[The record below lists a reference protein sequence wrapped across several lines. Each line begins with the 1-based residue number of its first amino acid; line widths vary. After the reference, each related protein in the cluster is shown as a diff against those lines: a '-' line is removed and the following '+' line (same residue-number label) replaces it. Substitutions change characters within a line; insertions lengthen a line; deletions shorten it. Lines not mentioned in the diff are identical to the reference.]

1 MANLRAEQL
10 TQSVRKFSGK
20 PVVRRTLIGLLAF
33 IVLLGLFGFFA
44 LPGIIKS
51 QAEQIITEKLHR
63 QTSIGKVEVNPY
75 AMQLT
80 IHDMK
85 LMEPEGDVTFAS
97 FEKLMVNVSY
107 KSLLRFAP
115 VIEQLQLSTPYVHL
129 VRKDAASTNIDD
141 IIELINSQPPSPEP
155 ARFSAFNIEIDKGHI
170 ELDDKTAQTKHE
182 ITDLKLGVPFISSL
196 PSQVEVYVEPLLSA
210 NVNGSP
216 LLIKGKA
223 HPFADPINAVVDLN
237 LDDVDL
243 TGYLKYVPGTPH
255 FKLPSAKLD
264 VHLTADFRQEKE
276 KAPALLLSGNIKLKA
291 LQLND
296 QNDKSIVKLPELAL
310 TLNEAKVLSER
321 FEIAKLE
328 INGVE
333 ADITRN
339 ANGQFNFDNLLTPPT
354 PSKTT
359 AANPT
364 PAKTTTKRAE
374 TDAATT
380 TATTAAPDS
389 ATATAATPTP
399 APAQT
404 KAPAAFTLALNELAI
419 NNAALRYSDAQG
431 NRPVLASIEK
441 FNLAVSKIEVD
452 TGKKAVTVEEV
463 SSNQAGFD
471 LQQGKLRSNAA
482 PAKKAEQ
489 ASSAKPAGN
498 ANDAPYTVDISK
510 VAISNWAARL
520 EDRSLPKAAITTID
534 PLTLSLQNLST
545 KANTRGQL
553 DLKAAVNK
561 NGMLAV
567 NGSIGMTPLHT
578 DLALDFK
585 SVDIMQLQP
594 YFTDQVNILLTRAD
608 ISGKGKLQI
617 DQGKGDALVGG
628 FKGDLTVGNLATI
641 DKLSS
646 NDFLRWKSL
655 YFGGMDVR
663 LAPFALSIDQ
673 VSLSDFFARI
683 IIDPTGR
690 INLQDVKRSE
700 TVGQKSVTEESKP
713 ATPNPPVASS
723 KTVVLPPPTK
733 AASDI
738 PPIKIKKLTLQGGQI
753 RFTDN
758 FIKPN
763 YTANLMKFGG
773 TVSGLSSDPNSN
785 ANVDLKGQVNS
796 APLAIAGSVNP
807 LKGDLTLDLKAEVH
821 GMELAPLSPYS
832 GRYIGYGIEKGKL
845 SFEVAY
851 KIQDR
856 VLSAQNR
863 LILEQLTLGNKV
875 ENSTAGDLPVNFALA
890 LLRDRN
896 GVIDINLP
904 IGGSLDDPQFSIGGI
919 IVKVI
924 VNLITKAV
932 TAPFALI
939 GSLFGG
945 GEELSNLEFAV
956 GRANIDDTGET
967 KLKNMAKML
976 TDRPALKLEITGR
989 SDPET
994 DREGLKQASID
1005 RKVRA
1010 LKLKDM
1016 VSRGQ
1021 SGDLDGLKITP
1032 QEYPALLKRVY
1043 SAEKFPKPRNM
1054 IGLQKD
1060 LPVDEMEKLMVTN
1073 TTISDDDL
1081 TALANRRAQVVKDWL
1096 LQNGKIPEDRLF
1108 ILASK
1113 SGAGAAKEGTASAKA
1128 SRVDFSLK

>member
-1 MANLRAEQL
+1 MPNARTEQL
-10 TQSVRKFSGK
+10 TQSVRNFSGK

-33 IVLLGLFGFFA
+33 IVLIGLFGYFA

-75 AMQLT
+75 AMRLT

-115 VIEQLQLSTPYVHL
+115 VIEQVQLSTPYVHL

-216 LLIKGKA
+216 MLIKGKA
-223 HPFADPINAVVDLN
+223 HPFADPVNAVVDLN

-243 TGYLKYVPGTPH
+243 TDYLKYVPGTPH
-255 FKLPSAKLD
+255 FKVPSAKLD

-276 KAPALLLSGNIKLKA
+276 KAPALLISGNIKLKA

-296 QNDKSIVKLPELAL
+296 QNDKSIVKLPELAV

-354 PSKTT
+354 PSKTA
-359 AANPT
+359 AANKPVAT
-364 PAKTTTKRAE
+364 PAAPVPASADTAAKTTDSAP
-374 TDAATT
+374 AA
-380 TATTAAPDS
+380 DS
-389 ATATAATPTP
+389 ATAA
-399 APAQT
+399 APAKAAS
-404 KAPAAFTLALNELAI
+404 KAPAAFTLALGELAI

-431 NRPVLASIEK
+431 ERPVNASIEK
-441 FNLAVSKIEVD
+441 FNLAVSKVEVD

-463 SSNQAGFD
+463 SSNQADFD
-471 LQQGKLRSNAA
+471 LLQGKVRSNVA
-482 PAKKAEQ
+482 PAKKG
-489 ASSAKPAGN
+489 SGDSPAKA
-498 ANDAPYTVDISK
+498 AAKTNDAPYTVDINK
-510 VAISNWAARL
+510 IAISNWSARL
-520 EDRSLPKAAITTID
+520 EDRSLPKAAVTTIA

-561 NGMLAV
+561 NGQLAV
-567 NGSIGMTPLHT
+567 NGSVGMTPLHT

-608 ISGKGKLQI
+608 VSGKGKLQI

-700 TVGQKSVTEESKP
+700 TVGQKSVTEENKP

-723 KTVVLPPPTK
+723 KTVVLPPPAK

-851 KIQDR
+851 KVQDR

-863 LILEQLTLGNKV
+863 LILEQLTLGDKV
-875 ENSTAGDLPVNFALA
+875 EGSTAGNLPVNFALA

-945 GEELSNLEFAV
+945 GEELSNLEFAA
-956 GRANIDDTGET
+956 GRANIDDTGES
-967 KLKNMAKML
+967 KLKSMAKML

-989 SDPET
+989 TDPEA

-1021 SGDLDGLKITP
+1021 SGDIESLTITP

-1060 LPVDEMEKLMVTN
+1060 IPVDEMEKLMITN
-1073 TTISDDDL
+1073 TTVSDDDL
-1081 TALANRRAQVVKDWL
+1081 TALANRRAQAVKDWL
-1096 LQNGKIPEDRLF
+1096 LQTGKIPEDRLF
-1108 ILASK
+1108 LLASK

>member
-1 MANLRAEQL
+1 MPNSRTQQL
-10 TQSVRKFSGK
+10 AQSARNFSGK
-20 PVVRRTLIGLLAF
+20 PVVRRTLIGLVVF
-33 IVLLGLFGFFA
+33 VVLIGLFGFFA

-51 QAEQIITEKLHR
+51 QAEKLITEKLHR
-63 QTSIGKVEVNPY
+63 QTTIGKVEVNPY
-75 AMQLT
+75 AMRVT

-85 LMEPEGDVTFAS
+85 LMEPEGDVVFAS
-97 FEKLMVNVSY
+97 FEKLMINTSY
-107 KSLLRFAP
+107 KSILRFAP
-115 VIEQLQLSTPYVHL
+115 VVKQVQLSAPYVHL
-129 VRKDAASTNIDD
+129 VRKNATHYNIDD

-155 ARFSAFNIEIDKGHI
+155 ARFSVFNIEVDKGRI
-170 ELDDKTAQTKHE
+170 ELDDRPAQTKHE
-182 ITDLKLGVPFISSL
+182 IADLKIGVPFISSL
-196 PSQVEVYVEPLLSA
+196 PSQVEVNVEPLLSA
-210 NVNGSP
+210 TVNGSP

-223 HPFADPINAVVDLN
+223 HPFADPVDAIVDLN

-243 TGYLKYVPGTPH
+243 TDYIKYVPGTPH
-255 FKLPSAKLD
+255 FKVPSAKLD
-264 VHLTADFRQEKE
+264 LHMTANFRQEKD
-276 KAPALLLSGNIKLKA
+276 KAPALLLSGNVKLKS
-291 LQLND
+291 LQVND
-296 QNDKSIVKLPELAL
+296 QSGKSIVKLPELAI
-310 TLNEAKVLSER
+310 TLDNAKVLSER
-321 FEIAKLE
+321 FEVAKLA
-328 INGVE
+328 INGIE
-333 ADITRN
+333 ADISRN

-354 PSKTT
+354 PSKTVAT
-359 AANPT
+359 
-364 PAKTTTKRAE
+364 AKTE
-374 TDAATT
+374 
-380 TATTAAPDS
+380 
-389 ATATAATPTP
+389 P
-399 APAQT
+399 APAAT
-404 KAPAAFTLALNELAI
+404 APPVATAPKAPAAFTFALAELDI
-419 NNAALRYSDAQG
+419 NNAALRYADAQAA
-431 NRPVLASIEK
+431 RPVLASIDK
-441 FNLAVSKIEVD
+441 FNLTVRKVEVD
-452 TGKKAVTVEEV
+452 TGKKTVIVDEVT
-463 SSNQAGFD
+463 SNQAGFA
-471 LQQGKLRSNAA
+471 LQQGKPRSATSVSNKISETHTATKT
-482 PAKKAEQ
+482 PAKT
-489 ASSAKPAGN
+489 
-498 ANDAPYTVDISK
+498 NDAAYTVDINK
-510 VAISNWAARL
+510 VGIANWSARL
-520 EDRSLPKAAITTID
+520 EDRSLQKPAVTVID
-534 PLTLSLQNLST
+534 PLALSLQNLST
-545 KANTRGQL
+545 KPNARGQI
-553 DLKAAVNK
+553 DLKASVNK
-561 NGMLAV
+561 NGQLAV
-567 NGSIGMTPLHT
+567 NGSVGMTPLHT

-617 DQGKGDALVGG
+617 DQGKGDALIGG
-628 FKGDLTVGNLATI
+628 FKGDLTLGNLATV
-641 DKLSS
+641 DKLST

-655 YFGGMDVR
+655 YFGGMDVK
-663 LAPFALSIDQ
+663 LAPFSLSIDQ
-673 VSLSDFFARI
+673 VALSDFFARI

-690 INLQDVKRSE
+690 INLQDVKINE
-700 TVGQKSVTEESKP
+700 ATGQKSVTEEHKSASP
-713 ATPNPPVASS
+713 TPPVAAN
-723 KTVVLPPPTK
+723 KNTVTLPPPVK
-733 AASDI
+733 KASDI

-773 TVSGLSSDPNSN
+773 VVSGLSSDTNSN

-796 APLAIAGSVNP
+796 APLAVAGTINP
-807 LKGDLTLDLKAEVH
+807 LKGDLTMDIKAEVH

-875 ENSTAGDLPVNFALA
+875 ESPDAPNLPVNFALA

-945 GEELSNLEFAV
+945 GEELSNLDFAP
-956 GRANIDDTGET
+956 GFATINDAGET
-967 KLKNMAKML
+967 KLKTMAKML

-989 SDPET
+989 TDPEA
-994 DREGLKQASID
+994 DREGLKHASIT

-1010 LKLKDM
+1010 LKLKEM
-1016 VSRGQ
+1016 VARGQ
-1021 SGDLDGLKITP
+1021 SGDLDSLTVTP

-1043 SAEKFPKPRNM
+1043 SDEKFPKPRNM

-1060 LPVDEMEKLMVTN
+1060 LPVEEMEKLMVTN
-1073 TTISDDDL
+1073 ATVSDDDL
-1081 TALANRRAQVVKDWL
+1081 IALGNRRAQVVKDWL
-1096 LQNGKIPEDRLF
+1096 LQTGKIPEDRIF

-1113 SGAGAAKEGTASAKA
+1113 SGGAAAKDGAAAAKA

>member
-1 MANLRAEQL
+1 MPNARTEQL
-10 TQSVRKFSGK
+10 TQSVRNFSAK
-20 PVVRRTLIGLLAF
+20 PAVRRTLIGLLAF
-33 IVLLGLFGFFA
+33 IVLIGLFGYFA

-75 AMQLT
+75 TMRLT

-85 LMEPEGDVTFAS
+85 LMEPEGDLTFAS

-115 VIEQLQLSTPYVHL
+115 VIEQVQLSTPYVHL
-129 VRKDAASTNIDD
+129 VRKDAARTNIDD

-196 PSQVEVYVEPLLSA
+196 PSQVEVFVEPLLSA

-216 LLIKGKA
+216 MLIKGKA
-223 HPFADPINAVVDLN
+223 HPFADPVNAVVDLN

-243 TGYLKYVPGTPH
+243 TDYLKYVPGTPH
-255 FKLPSAKLD
+255 FKVPSAKLD

-296 QNDKSIVKLPELAL
+296 QNDKSIVKLPELAI

-321 FEIAKLE
+321 FEIAKIA

-333 ADITRN
+333 ADISRN
-339 ANGQFNFDNLLTPPT
+339 ANGQLNFENLLTPPA

-359 AANPT
+359 ASSPT
-364 PAKTTTKRAE
+364 PAQAP
-374 TDAATT
+374 
-380 TATTAAPDS
+380 AAP
-389 ATATAATPTP
+389 ATPAA
-399 APAQT
+399 APA
-404 KAPAAFTLALNELAI
+404 KPAGAFTLALGELDI
-419 NNAALRYSDAQG
+419 SNAALRYSDPQG
-431 NRPVLASIEK
+431 ERPVLASIEK
-441 FNLAVSKIEVD
+441 FNLAVRKVEVD
-452 TGKKAVTVEEV
+452 TGKKAVVVDEV
-463 SSNQAGFD
+463 SSDHAGFD
-471 LQQGKLRSNAA
+471 LQQGKSRSNAA
-482 PAKKAEQ
+482 PSKKTADSDSPAKGK
-489 ASSAKPAGN
+489 GG
-498 ANDAPYTVDISK
+498 DAPYTVDINK
-510 VAISNWAARL
+510 IAVSNWSARL
-520 EDRSLPKAAITTID
+520 EDRSLPKPAITTID

-561 NGMLAV
+561 NGQLAV
-567 NGSIGMTPLHT
+567 NGSVGMTPLHT

-608 ISGKGKLQI
+608 ISGKGKLQV
-617 DQGKGDALVGG
+617 DQGKGDALLGG
-628 FKGDLTVGNLATI
+628 FKGDLTLGNLATI
-641 DKLSS
+641 DKQSS
-646 NDFLRWKSL
+646 NNFLRWKSL

-713 ATPNPPVASS
+713 TTPNPPVATS

-773 TVSGLSSDPNSN
+773 VVSGLSSDVNSN

-796 APLAIAGSVNP
+796 APLAIAGSINP
-807 LKGDLTLDLKAEVH
+807 LKGDLTMDLKAEVH

-851 KIQDR
+851 KVQDR

-863 LILEQLTLGNKV
+863 LILEQLTLGDKV
-875 ENSTAGDLPVNFALA
+875 EGSSAGNLPVNFALA

-967 KLKNMAKML
+967 KLKSMAKML

-1021 SGDLDGLKITP
+1021 SGDIENLTITP

-1060 LPVDEMEKLMVTN
+1060 IPVDEMEKLMVTN
-1073 TTISDDDL
+1073 TTVSDDDL
-1081 TALANRRAQVVKDWL
+1081 TALANRRAQAVKDWL
-1096 LQNGKIPEDRLF
+1096 LQTGKIPEDRLF
-1108 ILASK
+1108 LLASK
-1113 SGAGAAKEGTASAKA
+1113 SGPGAAKEGTANAKA

>member
-223 HPFADPINAVVDLN
+223 HPFADPVNAVVDLN

-354 PSKTT
+354 PSKTA

-389 ATATAATPTP
+389 ATATAATPAP
-399 APAQT
+399 APT

-489 ASSAKPAGN
+489 ASSAKPAGK

-510 VAISNWAARL
+510 VAISNWSARL

-545 KANTRGQL
+545 KANARGQL

-773 TVSGLSSDPNSN
+773 TISGLSSDPNSN

>member
-1 MANLRAEQL
+1 MPTPRTEQL
-10 TQSVRKFSGK
+10 TQSVRNFSGK
-20 PVVRRTLIGLLAF
+20 PAVRRTAIGLFAF
-33 IVLLGLFGFFA
+33 IVLIGLFGYFA

-63 QTSIGKVEVNPY
+63 KTSIGQVEVNPY
-75 AMQLT
+75 AMRLT

-85 LMEPEGDVTFAS
+85 LMEPEGDVVFVS
-97 FEKLMVNVSY
+97 FEKLLVNVSY
-107 KSLLRFAP
+107 KSLLRLAP
-115 VIEQLQLSTPYVHL
+115 VVEQVQLSTPYVHL
-129 VRKDAASTNIDD
+129 VRKDANRTNIDD

-155 ARFSAFNIEIDKGHI
+155 ARFSVFNIEIDKGRI
-170 ELDDKTAQTKHE
+170 EVDDRPAHTKHE
-182 ITDLKLGVPFISSL
+182 IADLKLGVPFISSL

-216 LLIKGKA
+216 LLLKGKA
-223 HPFADPINAVVDLN
+223 HPFADPLDAVVDLN

-243 TGYLKYVPGTPH
+243 TDYLKYVPGTPH
-255 FKLPSAKLD
+255 FKVPSAKLD
-264 VHLTADFRQEKE
+264 VHLTANFRQEKE

-296 QNDKSIVKLPELAL
+296 QNDKSIVKLPELAI
-310 TLNEAKVLSER
+310 TLNEAKVLTER
-321 FEIAKLE
+321 FEIAKLA

-339 ANGQFNFDNLLTPPT
+339 ANGQFNFENLLTPPT
-354 PSKTT
+354 PSKTA
-359 AANPT
+359 AANGAASKPAAPVAAAPTAPAAPTTTTEAAAPT
-364 PAKTTTKRAE
+364 PA
-374 TDAATT
+374 
-380 TATTAAPDS
+380 
-389 ATATAATPTP
+389 ATP
-399 APAQT
+399 T
-404 KAPAAFTLALNELAI
+404 KAPAAFTFALAELDI
-419 NNAALRYSDAQG
+419 NNAALRYNDAQG
-431 NRPVLASIEK
+431 ERPVQASIEK
-441 FNLAVSKIEVD
+441 FNLAVRKVEID
-452 TGKKAVTVEEV
+452 TGKKTVVVDEV
-463 SSNQAGFD
+463 SSNHAGFD
-471 LQQGKLRSNAA
+471 LQQGKPRANAA
-482 PAKKAEQ
+482 NAAVAKK
-489 ASSAKPAGN
+489 STPADSKTSGK
-498 ANDAPYTVDISK
+498 AGDAPYTVDISK
-510 VAISNWAARL
+510 IAITNWSARL
-520 EDRSLPKAAITTID
+520 EDRSPPKAAITVID

-553 DLKAAVNK
+553 DLKASVNK
-561 NGMLAV
+561 NGQLAV
-567 NGSIGMTPLHT
+567 NGSVGMTPLHT

-628 FKGDLTVGNLATI
+628 FKGDLTLGNLATI

-663 LAPFALSIDQ
+663 LSPFALSIDQ
-673 VSLSDFFARI
+673 VALSDFFARV

-700 TVGQKSVTEESKP
+700 TVGQKSVTEENKP
-713 ATPNPPVASS
+713 SGTNPPVASS

-733 AASDI
+733 TASEI
-738 PPIKIKKLTLQGGQI
+738 PPIKIKKLSLQGGQI

-773 TVSGLSSDPNSN
+773 VVSGLSSDPNSN

-796 APLAIAGSVNP
+796 APLAIAGSINP
-807 LKGDLTLDLKAEVH
+807 LKGDLTMDLKAEVH

-851 KIQDR
+851 KVQDR

-863 LILEQLTLGNKV
+863 LILEQLTLGDKV
-875 ENSTAGDLPVNFALA
+875 EGSSAGNLPVNFALA

-924 VNLITKAV
+924 VNVITKAV
-932 TAPFALI
+932 TAPFALL

-956 GRANIDDTGET
+956 GRSNIDDAGET

-976 TDRPALKLEITGR
+976 SDRPALKLEITGR

-1016 VSRGQ
+1016 VSHGQ
-1021 SGDLDGLKITP
+1021 SGDMDSISITP

-1073 TTISDDDL
+1073 TTVSDDDL

-1096 LQNGKIPEDRLF
+1096 LQNGKVPEERIFL
-1108 ILASK
+1108 LASK
-1113 SGAGAAKEGTASAKA
+1113 SGAGAAKEGSANAKA

>member
-1 MANLRAEQL
+1 
-10 TQSVRKFSGK
+10 
-20 PVVRRTLIGLLAF
+20 
-33 IVLLGLFGFFA
+33 
-44 LPGIIKS
+44 
-51 QAEQIITEKLHR
+51 
-63 QTSIGKVEVNPY
+63 
-75 AMQLT
+75 
-80 IHDMK
+80 
-85 LMEPEGDVTFAS
+85 
-97 FEKLMVNVSY
+97 
-107 KSLLRFAP
+107 
-115 VIEQLQLSTPYVHL
+115 
-129 VRKDAASTNIDD
+129 
-141 IIELINSQPPSPEP
+141 
-155 ARFSAFNIEIDKGHI
+155 
-170 ELDDKTAQTKHE
+170 
-182 ITDLKLGVPFISSL
+182 
-196 PSQVEVYVEPLLSA
+196 
-210 NVNGSP
+210 
-216 LLIKGKA
+216 
-223 HPFADPINAVVDLN
+223 
-237 LDDVDL
+237 
-243 TGYLKYVPGTPH
+243 
-255 FKLPSAKLD
+255 
-264 VHLTADFRQEKE
+264 
-276 KAPALLLSGNIKLKA
+276 
-291 LQLND
+291 
-296 QNDKSIVKLPELAL
+296 
-310 TLNEAKVLSER
+310 
-321 FEIAKLE
+321 
-328 INGVE
+328 
-333 ADITRN
+333 
-339 ANGQFNFDNLLTPPT
+339 
-354 PSKTT
+354 
-359 AANPT
+359 
-364 PAKTTTKRAE
+364 
-374 TDAATT
+374 
-380 TATTAAPDS
+380 
-389 ATATAATPTP
+389 
-399 APAQT
+399 
-404 KAPAAFTLALNELAI
+404 
-419 NNAALRYSDAQG
+419 
-431 NRPVLASIEK
+431 
-441 FNLAVSKIEVD
+441 
-452 TGKKAVTVEEV
+452 
-463 SSNQAGFD
+463 
-471 LQQGKLRSNAA
+471 
-482 PAKKAEQ
+482 
-489 ASSAKPAGN
+489 
-498 ANDAPYTVDISK
+498 
-510 VAISNWAARL
+510 
-520 EDRSLPKAAITTID
+520 
-534 PLTLSLQNLST
+534 
-545 KANTRGQL
+545 
-553 DLKAAVNK
+553 
-561 NGMLAV
+561 
-567 NGSIGMTPLHT
+567 
-578 DLALDFK
+578 
-585 SVDIMQLQP
+585 
-594 YFTDQVNILLTRAD
+594 
-608 ISGKGKLQI
+608 
-617 DQGKGDALVGG
+617 
-628 FKGDLTVGNLATI
+628 
-641 DKLSS
+641 
-646 NDFLRWKSL
+646 
-655 YFGGMDVR
+655 VR

-733 AASDI
+733 PASDI